1 MLLMYSKRVIQP
13 TQNLPNAFMSN
24 FSIQTPQDLHRALLH
39 GVILPIQTEYY
50 DVPTFKRKPDP
61 LYMYITDDPN
71 NSKALNLVL
80 LNVYGEEIVKY
91 TIQVTNTSI
100 ITDTEAIDQV
110 FQRAIKEHNFRDSI
124 LSVFI
129 FGKRI
134 LGLVQDLELP
144 VIDGSS
150 EQEVLQCCFQ
160 CGERMTDADYMPIFN
175 KHINFSYDLEV
186 MCFTEQALM
195 NIPCILTLPE
205 DIFSTLKKEGYI
217 DDLVEKYVEEYGV
230 DTEGKTQPVFAFAS
244 MIKNDISISI
254 FNQGGKLVK
263 EYVKFSPTQSVFDFQ
278 TLYKEFIAE
287 YDRRS
292 SIQLLVLLDDLFVE
306 AVMDKCLTHTLRDL
320 DDFALAN
327 WKQEEKRFYTDTIN
341 YQKMLG
347 GNLTFSRQNWR
358 SIFSVLAIE

>member
-13 TQNLPNAFMSN
+13 TQNLPNAFMSK
-24 FSIQTPQDLHRALLH
+24 FSIQSPQDLHRALLH

-71 NSKALNLVL
+71 NSKALKLIL

-91 TIQVTNTSI
+91 TIQVTNTSLV
-100 ITDTEAIDQV
+100 TDTEAIDQV
-110 FQRAIKEHNFRDSI
+110 FQRAIEEHNFRDSI

-134 LGLVQDLELP
+134 LRLVQDLKLP
-144 VIDGSS
+144 VVDGSS

-160 CGERMTDADYMPIFN
+160 SGERMTDADYMPIFN
-175 KHINFSYDLEV
+175 KHINFSYGLEV

-195 NIPCILTLPE
+195 NIPCTFTLPE
-205 DIFSTLKKEGYI
+205 DIFATLKKEGYI

-230 DTEGKTQPVFAFAS
+230 DNEGKTQPVFAFAS